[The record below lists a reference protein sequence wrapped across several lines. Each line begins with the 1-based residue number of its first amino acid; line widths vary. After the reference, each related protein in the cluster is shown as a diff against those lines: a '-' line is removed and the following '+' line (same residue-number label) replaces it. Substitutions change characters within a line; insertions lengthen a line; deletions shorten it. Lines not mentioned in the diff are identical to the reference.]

1 MKQAVAHLT
10 PFMEEEQRRNASTN
24 TRPLIVTATVKGD
37 VHDIGKNIVGVVLSC
52 NNYEVHDLGVMV
64 PCEKILETAKQEGAV
79 AIGLS
84 GLITPSL
91 DEMVHVAKE
100 MTRQGFNL
108 PLLIGGATTSPA
120 HTAVRIA
127 PAYNQPVV
135 HVLDASRVINVVS
148 QLLNPAT
155 RNDYAEEISARH
167 EKRREAYF
175 SKSKNRKLLSLKQAR
190 ANATPCDWESIEI
203 AVPEFLGVQ
212 VYGAVSVE
220 TLIPYMDWTPFFYA
234 WELKGKFPKIL
245 DDPRLGAEARKLHE
259 DAQQMLARLSAEGRV
274 QPRGVCGFFPANS
287 IGDDLHVFTN
297 ESRTQLQAT
306 FHTLRQQDPKADGK
320 PNQALADF
328 VAPVDSGRADYL
340 GAFAVTAGPEIE
352 EIAHEYE
359 AQHDDYHAILVKALG
374 DRLAESFAE
383 YLHQQMRV
391 AWGYGRDEQLSHED
405 LIRERYRGIRP
416 APGYPAQPDH
426 TEKRTLFK
434 LLEVQANTGIQLTEH
449 YAMWP
454 ASSISGLYF
463 AHPESRYFAVGKLTR
478 EQVEDYAQRK
488 GVVVEEVERWLA
500 PNLAY
505 EQTPEASA
513 VAALP
518 SAA

>member
-1 MKQAVAHLT
+1 
-10 PFMEEEQRRNASTN
+10 
-24 TRPLIVTATVKGD
+24 LIVTATVKGD

-64 PCEKILETAKQEGAV
+64 PCEKILETAKQTGAV

-100 MTRQGFNL
+100 MTRQGFSL

-167 EKRREAYF
+167 EKRRQAYF
-175 SKSKNRKLLSLKQAR
+175 SKSKNRKLLSLKQAC
-190 ANATPCDWESIEI
+190 ANATPFDWESIEI
-203 AVPEFLGVQ
+203 AVPEFLGVR

-220 TLIPYMDWTPFFYA
+220 TLIPYIDWTPFFYA

-259 DAQQMLARLSAEGRV
+259 DAQQMLERLSAEGRV
-274 QPRGVCGFFPANS
+274 QPRSVCGCFPANS
-287 IGDDLHVFTN
+287 DGDDLRIFTD

-306 FHTLRQQDPKADGK
+306 FHTLRQQDSKANGK

-328 VAPVDSGRADYL
+328 IAPISSGRADYL

-359 AQHDDYHAILVKALG
+359 AQHDDYHAILIKALG
-374 DRLAESFAE
+374 DRLAEAFAE

-391 AWGYGRDEQLSHED
+391 AWGYGQDEQLSHED

-426 TEKRTLFK
+426 TEKRTIFE
-434 LLEVQANTGIQLTEH
+434 LLEVEANTGIQLTEH
-449 YAMWP
+449 CAMWP

-463 AHPESRYFAVGKLTR
+463 SHPESRYFAVGKLTR
-478 EQVEDYAQRK
+478 EQIEDYAQRK
-488 GVVVEEVERWLA
+488 AFAFEEVERWLA

-505 EQTPEASA
+505 EPTPQASA